1 MPLQS
6 LQPGGTPSAMNDHR
20 DPLTLT
26 SSRRQPRRLQARSGL
41 VFSFAAALVAVA
53 GSAPLLAGEGHW
65 TPIGPP
71 GGGAVRAL
79 AAAGGVV
86 YVSTDTGVLASKD
99 GGRHWREA
107 NAGLDLAGGGPVVL
121 TADPRRSNL
130 LYASNGEHV

>member
-1 MPLQS
+1 
-6 LQPGGTPSAMNDHR
+6 MNGHR
-20 DPLTLT
+20 DALPLT
-26 SSRRQPRRLQARSGL
+26 SSRRQQRRLQARSGL

-53 GSAPLLAGEGHW
+53 GSAPLLAGNGRW

-71 GGGAVRAL
+71 GGGAIRAL

-86 YVSTDTGVLASKD
+86 YVSTDAGGLASKD

-107 NAGLDLAGGGPVVL
+107 HAGLHLPGGGPVAL
-121 TADPRRSNL
+121 AADPRRSSL